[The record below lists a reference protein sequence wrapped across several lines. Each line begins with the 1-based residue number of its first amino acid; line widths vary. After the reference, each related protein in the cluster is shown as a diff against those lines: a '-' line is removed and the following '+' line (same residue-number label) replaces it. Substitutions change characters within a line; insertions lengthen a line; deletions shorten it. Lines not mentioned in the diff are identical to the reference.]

1 MPTVQ
6 FMSAEAAIALTEP
19 ARVLRVGFDYSN
31 YARLGIDNHQEVYD
45 IVVSPDARIPD
56 IVCQRVCEFVERAKE
71 AGENIVVHCTEG
83 RYRSRAI
90 ANFIWRHY
98 HDFKHEGNAW
108 NGTEMR
114 DNNYRSLQMWHK
126 ANRQEKVDV

>member
-6 FMSAEAAIALTEP
+6 FMSADAAVALTEP
-19 ARVLRVGFDYSN
+19 ARVLRVGFGHSR
-31 YARLGIDNHQEVYD
+31 YAPLTAAHTEVYD
-45 IVVSPDARIPD
+45 VTVEPDARIPD
-56 IVCQRVCEFVERAKE
+56 IVCQRICEFAERAAA

-83 RYRSRAI
+83 RFRSRAI

-98 HDFKHEGNAW
+98 RDYEHEGKDW

-114 DNNYRSLQMWHK
+114 DRNYRSLQEWHA
-126 ANRQEKVDV
+126 ANRKEKADV